1 MTNVPLSH
9 CAERGTLYIFVVGK
23 ILIMGNFVAAILIM
37 MSLSM
42 ATFQLV
48 RNAKY
53 RELSERRQR
62 IMSIVLYGN
71 AGLLLLDLAVGG
83 PGMETRFLVDV
94 MLAVIAVSTL
104 ASSLWTTSKA
114 RPVVWGIIVL
124 QTLLSMYY
132 MLCLF
137 SLSVLSDIMFFRYAV
152 IALTLIYAALFLCG
166 IWMRLREVRLVM
178 HSGTV
183 WIALTLAV
191 DAFYVVVVITELM
204 VAVHADP
211 ADPFVLGLMTILVA
225 GALIGYGIRIACDTV
240 FVLMLRHER
249 RIVESMKISPVEVAG
264 IGQRE
269 DDIYKDIY
277 DRVLEYFEK
286 DKPFLN
292 GNLTINDIVGVV
304 FTNKLYISR
313 AISQYTGRNFC
324 QFVNYHRIMYS
335 VACFRENSE
344 LKVAELWPMS
354 GFNSIVSY
362 NMAFRLFMGENPSD
376 WCRKEKVRLSRKEK

>member
-1 MTNVPLSH
+1 MV
-9 CAERGTLYIFVVGK
+9 
-23 ILIMGNFVAAILIM
+23 NFVAAILVM

-42 ATFQLV
+42 ATFQLI

-53 RELSERRQR
+53 RELSERRQKM
-62 IMSIVLYGN
+62 MSLILYINAVLI
-71 AGLLLLDLAVGG
+71 LLDLAVGG
-83 PGMETRFLVDV
+83 SGMATRFLVDI
-94 MLAVIAVSTL
+94 MLSVVSVSIL
-104 ASSLWTTSKA
+104 ASSLWPASNA
-114 RPVVWGIIVL
+114 RPVVWVIIVI
-124 QTLLSMYY
+124 QVIMSMYY

-137 SLSVLSDIMFFRYAV
+137 SLSALPDNVFFRYAA
-152 IALTLIYAALFLCG
+152 IAVTVIYAFLFLWG

-191 DAFYVVVVITELM
+191 DAFYMVVVLAEFMI
-204 VAVHADP
+204 AVQAES
-211 ADPFVLGLMTILVA
+211 ADPFTPGLMTILIS
-225 GALIGYGIRIACDTV
+225 GALMGYGIRIACDTV

-264 IGQRE
+264 LGQRE

-292 GNLTINDIVGVV
+292 GNLTINDIVAVV

-313 AISQYTGRNFC
+313 AISQHTGRNFC
-324 QFVNYHRIMYS
+324 QFVNYHRILYS

-344 LKVAELWPMS
+344 LKLTELWPMC

-376 WCRKEKVRLSRKEK
+376 WCRKEKIRLSRKEK